1 MPAFQA
7 CCTER
12 RYKRNTVLTFE
23 RRLKYIRCLM
33 WAFAVIDAEG
43 FRCNME
49 ISWSI
54 LLAFT
59 QTYPGRISSTAEPQ
73 RPYPLFAARAPCEGV
88 ALWAGRKPPYI
99 STIAQRKILGKLAGN
114 VPPAQLI
121 KQHDNTQSLAFLKRV
136 SVTSEHNFGKNTL
149 LRGR

>member
-1 MPAFQA
+1 
-7 CCTER
+7 
-12 RYKRNTVLTFE
+12 
-23 RRLKYIRCLM
+23 M

-73 RPYPLFAARAPCEGV
+73 RTYPLFAARAPCEGV
-88 ALWAGRKPPYI
+88 AL
-99 STIAQRKILGKLAGN
+99 
-114 VPPAQLI
+114 
-121 KQHDNTQSLAFLKRV
+121 
-136 SVTSEHNFGKNTL
+136 
-149 LRGR
+149 